1 MFIPVFQGPA
11 RGSAAPT
18 SWRSIPLRVSREA
31 GALAT
36 GTMGAS
42 EAELRPLLGHPRALA
57 VPRPSRVAAI
67 CLPYTCAYEQ
77 SDPVTL
83 PWGHH

>member
-18 SWRSIPLRVSREA
+18 SWRSIPLRVSSQA

-42 EAELRPLLGHPRALA
+42 EAELRPLLGHPRAWQSLDL
-57 VPRPSRVAAI
+57 PEWQPSACHTHV
-67 CLPYTCAYEQ
+67 LM
-77 SDPVTL
+77 SKVTQ
-83 PWGHH
+83 